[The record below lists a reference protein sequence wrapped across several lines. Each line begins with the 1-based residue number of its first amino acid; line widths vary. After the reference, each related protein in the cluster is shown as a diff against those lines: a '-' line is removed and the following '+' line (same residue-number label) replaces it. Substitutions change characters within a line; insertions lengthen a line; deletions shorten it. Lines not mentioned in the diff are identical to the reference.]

1 MIRYKKPEDYIG
13 IKFGK
18 LEVMSISHKNRY
30 ENGRIE
36 YFYNCHCDC
45 GNDCIRTRQSIND
58 NCEDR
63 ISSCK
68 KCPTVEEDSIL
79 IKTPYFVKYLQ
90 NKDDAIKYRIS
101 SHARI
106 NMVCDKCNNIREL
119 EIKTTIENG
128 FYCPICSNKTSYP
141 EKLMNEILKNL
152 NISYD
157 REVSFDWSQ
166 NKRYDFYI
174 PSLNCIIETHG
185 MQHYR
190 QTFSRRELKDEV
202 ENDKIKE
209 ALAKENG
216 INNYFQIDCRESN
229 TDYIKKS
236 IMESDLNKIIN
247 IEELDL
253 SDYEKKMSVP
263 RLELI
268 CNKWKDGTSIKE
280 ISIIFKIS
288 KNTVISDLKK
298 GCLIGWCDYNP
309 KESHKRYMDNLRLG
323 EISQHKIKCLE
334 LNKEFN
340 SFTSCSKYLRD
351 LTGLPFDRKKIS
363 RVCSK
368 EIDSYNGYHFELI
381 NCT

>member
-30 ENGRIE
+30 KNGRIE

-68 KCPTVEEDSIL
+68 KCPTIEEDSIL

-90 NKDDAIKYRIS
+90 NKDDAVKYRTS

-141 EKLMNEILKNL
+141 EKLMNEILKDL

-190 QTFSRRELKDEV
+190 QTFPRRELKDEV

-209 ALAKENG
+209 ILAKENG
-216 INNYFQIDCRESN
+216 IKNYFQIDCRESS

-236 IMESDLNKIIN
+236 IMKSDLNKIIN

-253 SDYEKKMSVP
+253 SDYEKKMSAP

-268 CNKWKDGTSIKE
+268 CNKWKEGVTIKE

-288 KNTVISDLKK
+288 KNTVRSDLKK
-298 GCLIGWCDYNP
+298 GSLIGWCDYNP
-309 KESHKRYMDNLRLG
+309 KKSCKIYRDNTRIGELSKHKV
-323 EISQHKIKCLE
+323 KCIE
-334 LNKEFN
+334 LNLEFKSIKECCIYMIEYTGLNFIHTGI
-340 SFTSCSKYLRD
+340 SASCSGRRSHYR
-351 LTGLPFDRKKIS
+351 
-363 RVCSK
+363 
-368 EIDSYNGYHFELI
+368 NYHFEYI
-381 NCT
+381 S